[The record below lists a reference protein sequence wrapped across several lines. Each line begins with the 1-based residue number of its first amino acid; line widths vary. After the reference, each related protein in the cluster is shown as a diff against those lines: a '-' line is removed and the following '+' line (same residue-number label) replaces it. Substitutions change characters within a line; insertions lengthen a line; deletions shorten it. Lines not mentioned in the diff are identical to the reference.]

1 MRLGFSYVG
10 LIYLIMLFVPNII
23 WTKHKPKDYDQ
34 YVGNENRLLLTL
46 ERIGEVLVSG
56 IALVFTDF
64 NLRSCHLWLVWL
76 GVSFALMVL
85 YEIFWVRYFRSK
97 KEMSDFYSSIL
108 KIPVAGATLPVAA
121 FFLLGIYGQ
130 NALMMLSSVILGVGH
145 IGIHLAH
152 RNEVCGRPKK
162 RPMVLRILRGIAVVL
177 LVAVFGVI
185 SSVIAAGR
193 FVLRDRVVDGE
204 QEILA
209 EARKVLSQIR

>member
-1 MRLGFSYVG
+1 MILRLGFSYVG

-130 NALMMLSSVILGVGH
+130 NAPMMLSSVILGVGH

-152 RNEVCGRPKK
+152 RNEACGRTVK
-162 RPMVLRILRGIAVVL
+162 
-177 LVAVFGVI
+177 
-185 SSVIAAGR
+185 
-193 FVLRDRVVDGE
+193 
-204 QEILA
+204 
-209 EARKVLSQIR
+209 

>member
-1 MRLGFSYVG
+1 MILRLGFSYVG

-85 YEIFWVRYFRSK
+85 YEIYWVRYFSSK

-152 RNEVCGRPKK
+152 RNEVCGR
-162 RPMVLRILRGIAVVL
+162 AV
-177 LVAVFGVI
+177 
-185 SSVIAAGR
+185 
-193 FVLRDRVVDGE
+193 
-204 QEILA
+204 
-209 EARKVLSQIR
+209 K

>member
-1 MRLGFSYVG
+1 MILRLGFSYVG

-64 NLRSCHLWLVWL
+64 NLRRCHLWLVWL

-152 RNEVCGRPKK
+152 RNEACGRTVK
-162 RPMVLRILRGIAVVL
+162 
-177 LVAVFGVI
+177 
-185 SSVIAAGR
+185 
-193 FVLRDRVVDGE
+193 
-204 QEILA
+204 
-209 EARKVLSQIR
+209 